1 MNGGPPD
8 DDRGRPG
15 RLLLQVDSDGISGFT
30 FDYGGLLR
38 VWISAWISAAAPSLL
53 DGRRARQIST
63 APDAPPTRRRG
74 HACTRQP
81 T

>member
-1 MNGGPPD
+1 MNGRTD

-38 VWISAWISAAAPSLL
+38 VWISAAAPSLL

-81 T
+81 A

>member
-1 MNGGPPD
+1 MPPHRPGRTIGCWAPSLHEWRTD

-38 VWISAWISAAAPSLL
+38 VWISAWISAAAPSLP
-53 DGRRARQIST
+53 GWA
-63 APDAPPTRRRG
+63 
-74 HACTRQP
+74 ACAADIDSA
-81 T
+81 